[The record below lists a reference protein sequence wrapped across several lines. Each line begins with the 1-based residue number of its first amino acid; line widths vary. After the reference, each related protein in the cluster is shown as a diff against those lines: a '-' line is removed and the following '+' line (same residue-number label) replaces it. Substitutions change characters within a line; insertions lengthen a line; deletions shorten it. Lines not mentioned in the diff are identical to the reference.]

1 MPVPVSGISFVG
13 RAPQNPHRI
22 EAEMG
27 DVRPGREAEVLAEDA
42 RGLLR
47 ELEQDVPSAALMSG
61 ECRPSL
67 DVVDTATAIEI
78 VVDVPGIPAS
88 ALRVSVRHNTV
99 LVVGAKV
106 APSTPSDARFHV
118 AERSSGRFARGIR
131 ISGAVDAS
139 RARAFVEAGLLRVV
153 LPRVEN
159 RRGQAIPIPVTSV
172 DRGAGAP
179 GTQ

>member
-1 MPVPVSGISFVG
+1 MADL
-13 RAPQNPHRI
+13 RR
-22 EAEMG
+22 
-27 DVRPGREAEVLAEDA
+27 VRESEVLADDA
-42 RGLLR
+42 RRLLQ
-47 ELEQDVPSAALMSG
+47 ELEREVPGAAHATG

-88 ALRVSVRHNTV
+88 ALRISVRHNTV

-106 APSTPSDARFHV
+106 APNAPSDARFHV

-131 ISGAVDAS
+131 LTGAVNAS
-139 RARAFVEAGLLRVV
+139 HARAVVELGLLRII

-159 RRGQAIPIPVTSV
+159 RRGEAIPIPVTP
-172 DRGAGAP
+172 A
-179 GTQ
+179 

>member
-1 MPVPVSGISFVG
+1 
-13 RAPQNPHRI
+13 
-22 EAEMG
+22 MG
-27 DVRPGREAEVLAEDA
+27 DVRRGREPEVLAEDA
-42 RGLLR
+42 RVLLQ
-47 ELEQDVPSAALMSG
+47 ELERDVPAAALSSG

-88 ALRVSVRHNTV
+88 ALRVSVRQNTV
-99 LVVGAKV
+99 LVVGAKI
-106 APSTPSDARFHV
+106 APSTPGDARFHV

-131 ISGAVDAS
+131 LSGSVDAS

-159 RRGQAIPIPVTSV
+159 RRGQAIAIPVTS
-172 DRGAGAP
+172 A
-179 GTQ
+179 

>member
-1 MPVPVSGISFVG
+1 
-13 RAPQNPHRI
+13 
-22 EAEMG
+22 MG
-27 DVRPGREAEVLAEDA
+27 DLRPGREAEVLAEDA

-47 ELEQDVPSAALMSG
+47 ELERDVPGAALMSG

-78 VVDVPGIPAS
+78 VMDVPGIPAG
-88 ALRVSVRHNTV
+88 ALRVSVRHDTV

-106 APSTPSDARFHV
+106 APSTPPDARFHV

-131 ISGAVDAS
+131 LSGSFDAG
-139 RARAFVEAGLLRVV
+139 RAKAFVEAGLLRVV

-159 RRGQAIPIPVTSV
+159 RRGQAIPIPVTS
-172 DRGAGAP
+172 A
-179 GTQ
+179 

>member
-1 MPVPVSGISFVG
+1 
-13 RAPQNPHRI
+13 
-22 EAEMG
+22 MG
-27 DVRPGREAEVLAEDA
+27 DPRPGREAEILAEDA

-47 ELEQDVPSAALMSG
+47 ELERDVPGASQISG

-67 DVVDTATAIEI
+67 DVVDTATAVEI
-78 VVDVPGIPAS
+78 VMDVPGVPAS

-106 APSTPSDARFHV
+106 AASTPPDARFHV

-131 ISGAVDAS
+131 LSGAVDAG

-159 RRGQAIPIPVTSV
+159 RRGQAIPIPVTSAG
-172 DRGAGAP
+172 RGAGDLGGA
-179 GTQ
+179 